1 MVSLFNN
8 LIKNAIQALTE
19 DRPGV
24 IDIYLIEEYGT
35 IKTIIIDNGKGIPD
49 EIQDRIFTPNF
60 TTKNSGSGLG
70 LAISKQII
78 ENAGGSIWFESQENI
93 GTTFYVV
100 LPKYEDINNATI

>member
-1 MVSLFNN
+1 
-8 LIKNAIQALTE
+8 
-19 DRPGV
+19 
-24 IDIYLIEEYGT
+24 
-35 IKTIIIDNGKGIPD
+35 
-49 EIQDRIFTPNF
+49 
-60 TTKNSGSGLG
+60 LG